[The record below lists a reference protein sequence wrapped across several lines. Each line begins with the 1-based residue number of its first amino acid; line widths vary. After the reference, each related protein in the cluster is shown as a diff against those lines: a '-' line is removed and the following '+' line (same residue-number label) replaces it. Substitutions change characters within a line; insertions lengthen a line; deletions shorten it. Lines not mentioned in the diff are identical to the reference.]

1 MKTFHFLAALFG
13 GIVFCLS
20 AFATDEEGE
29 DSSAGLPEAYAKDY
43 LIAASTVSPD
53 KKLAVIYPLKDDEEF
68 PTGKNYIVALQP
80 FAILG
85 ALETKWPY
93 FKNESHGGLSAEWSD
108 DNSVALVTLD
118 GKWGPHDIFVL
129 EFQAGKLARA
139 TNLLAK
145 VHDLLVPDYRKAKAV
160 PYNDEFDFVFDNEE
174 SSWKLEGTKSV
185 QIKALG
191 STDPKGAESGRVWKG
206 RVTATWDIVQAK
218 FTSQKVTRVF
228 AGVRKG
234 EDR

>member
-1 MKTFHFLAALFG
+1 LPGSF
-13 GIVFCLS
+13 S
-20 AFATDEEGE
+20 AFATDEETE
-29 DSSAGLPEAYAKDY
+29 DSSVGLPEAYAKDY
-43 LIAASTVSPD
+43 LIAASTVSTD
-53 KKLAVIYPLKDDEEF
+53 KKFAVIYPLKDDEEF
-68 PTGKNYIVALQP
+68 PAGKNYIVLLQP

-85 ALETKWPY
+85 TLETKWPY

-108 DNSVALVTLD
+108 DNSIALVTLE

-160 PYNDEFDFVFDNEE
+160 PYNDVFDFVFDNEE
-174 SSWKLEGTKSV
+174 SSWKLEGTKLVRIS
-185 QIKALG
+185 ALG

-206 RVTATWDIVQAK
+206 HVTATWDIAQAK

>member
-1 MKTFHFLAALFG
+1 MKPFYFLFTLLGGAA
-13 GIVFCLS
+13 FCLS
-20 AFATDEEGE
+20 TFAADEEGE

-53 KKLAVIYPLKDDEEF
+53 KKFAVIYPLKDDEEF
-68 PTGKNYIVALQP
+68 PAGKNYIVALQP

-93 FKNESHGGLSAEWSD
+93 FSHQSHGGLSAEWSG
-108 DNSVALVTLD
+108 DNSVALVTLA
-118 GKWGPHDIFVL
+118 GKWGPHDIFIL

-160 PYNDEFDFVFDNEE
+160 PYNDEFDFVFDNDG
-174 SSWKLEGTKSV
+174 STWKLDGTKRVS
-185 QIKALG
+185 INALG

-206 RVTATWDIVQAK
+206 QVTATWDIAQAM
-218 FTSQKVTRVF
+218 FTSQKTARVF

-234 EDR
+234 ED

>member
-20 AFATDEEGE
+20 AFATEEEGE

-43 LIAASTVSPD
+43 LIAVSTVSPD
-53 KKLAVIYPLKDDEEF
+53 KKFAVIYPLKDDEEF
-68 PTGKNYIVALQP
+68 PAGKNYIVALKP

-85 ALETKWPY
+85 SLETKWPY
-93 FKNESHGGLSAEWSD
+93 FNHQSHGGLSAEWSD
-108 DNSVALVTLD
+108 DNSIALVTLD

-160 PYNDEFDFVFDNEE
+160 PYNDDFDFVFDNDG
-174 SSWKLEGTKSV
+174 SSWKLDGAKSV
-185 QIKALG
+185 QINSLG
-191 STDPKGAESGRVWKG
+191 STDPKGAEGGRVWKG
-206 RVTATWDIVQAK
+206 RVTATWDIVQAR

-228 AGVRKG
+228 AGVRKQ
-234 EDR
+234 ED

>member
-1 MKTFHFLAALFG
+1 MKTFRFLAALFG

-20 AFATDEEGE
+20 ALATDEEGE
-29 DSSAGLPEAYAKDY
+29 DSAAGLPEAYAKDY

-53 KKLAVIYPLKDDEEF
+53 KKFAVIYPLKDDEEF
-68 PTGKNYIVALQP
+68 PAGKNYIVALQP

-85 ALETKWPY
+85 SLETKWPY
-93 FKNESHGGLSAEWSD
+93 FKHQSHGGLSAEWSD

-160 PYNDEFDFVFDNEE
+160 PYNDEFDFVFDNEG

-185 QIKALG
+185 RINALG

-206 RVTATWDIVQAK
+206 RVTATWDIAQAK
-218 FTSQKVTRVF
+218 VTSQKVTRVF

-234 EDR
+234 ED

>member
-1 MKTFHFLAALFG
+1 MKTFYFLAALFG
-13 GIVFCLS
+13 GIVFCFS
-20 AFATDEEGE
+20 ALAADEEGE

-53 KKLAVIYPLKDDEEF
+53 KKFAVIYPLKDDEEF
-68 PTGKNYIVALQP
+68 PAGKNYIVALQP

-93 FKNESHGGLSAEWSD
+93 FKHQSHGGLSAEWSD

-160 PYNDEFDFVFDNEE
+160 PYNDEFDFVFDNDG
-174 SSWKLEGTKSV
+174 SSWKLDGTKSV
-185 QIKALG
+185 QINSLG

-206 RVTATWDIVQAK
+206 RVTATWDIAQAK

-234 EDR
+234 ED